1 LFKAHLIEEAV
12 MDIRKATS
20 REQPLGN
27 ERFFEEVEA
36 VLDRWHKPMQQGHR
50 VNTNNV
56 EPLNRLILGL

>member
-1 LFKAHLIEEAV
+1 